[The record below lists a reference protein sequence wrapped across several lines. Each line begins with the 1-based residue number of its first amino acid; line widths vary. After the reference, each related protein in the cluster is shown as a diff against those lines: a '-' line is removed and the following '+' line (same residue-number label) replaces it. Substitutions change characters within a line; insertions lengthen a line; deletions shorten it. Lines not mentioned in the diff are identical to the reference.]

1 METVTFVALPAAS
14 RSWTSIFFMAE
25 DQLGYCSRSVR
36 TALTSAAAASIV
48 IECEDWSLMGRGYLF
63 RLPDSNRY
71 FSAMNEIFQPA
82 LEPAATAGNLTNLV
96 AERAW
101 FEPER
106 IMVSR
111 PLGDGWQPVSA
122 RELEAEIRATA
133 KGLIAAGVNI
143 GDRVAIMART
153 RYEWTILDF
162 AIWFAG
168 GVTVPIYETSS
179 AEQVDW
185 IMTDSHSVAII
196 VETPQLRDLVKPVL
210 PSFTANIWTMTE
222 NVLAQLAYLGRD
234 VSDAEI
240 DRRRGAL
247 NPDSLA
253 TLIYTSGTTG
263 KPKGVQLTHGNF
275 LAECGNVVQGAADLF
290 MKPGGSTLLFL
301 PVAHVFGRM
310 VQIGSIRAGLHLA
323 HCGDVLGRLTT
334 DLASFKPTFVL
345 AVPRIF
351 EKVYNGAEAK
361 ADAAGKGAIF
371 RKAAAVAIEYSQAL
385 DSGKISP
392 TLRIK
397 HALFDKLVYSK
408 IRHGLGGRVE
418 AAISGGAPLGER
430 LGHFYRGAGI
440 RVLEGYGLT
449 ETTAGAT
456 LNLTTAHRVGSVG
469 KPIPGTTIKI
479 ADDGEVLIKGP
490 IVMRGYWQNDAAN
503 KEVFTDDGYF
513 RSGDLGKL
521 DEEGFL
527 YIVGRKKELIVTSGG
542 KNVAP
547 AVLEDR
553 LRAHPLVSQCIV
565 VGDNQPYIA
574 ALVTI
579 DPEAIKSWI
588 AANKKD
594 GATVADLTKDPDLIA
609 VIQTAV
615 DEANKAVSRA
625 ESIRKFTILPV
636 DFTIAG
642 GHLTAKLSVKRHVV
656 QKEFA
661 KEIAD
666 LFA

>member
-1 METVTFVALPAAS
+1 MTE
-14 RSWTSIFFMAE
+14 
-25 DQLGYCSRSVR
+25 Y
-36 TALTSAAAASIV
+36 
-48 IECEDWSLMGRGYLF
+48 
-63 RLPDSNRY
+63 
-71 FSAMNEIFQPA
+71 FQPA
-82 LEPAATAGNLTNLV
+82 LEPAPTAGNLTNLV

-111 PLGDGWQPVSA
+111 PLGDGWQKVTA

-179 AEQVDW
+179 PEQVDW

-210 PSFTANIWTMTE
+210 PSYTANCWTMTE

-240 DRRRGAL
+240 DRRRNSL
-247 NPDSLA
+247 TPDTLA

-275 LAECGNVVQGAADLF
+275 LAECSNVVMGAADLF

-361 ADAAGKGAIF
+361 ADAAGKGSIF

-385 DSGKISP
+385 DSGKMSIA
-392 TLRIK
+392 LKAK
-397 HALFDKLVYSK
+397 HAVFDKLVYSK

-430 LGHFYRGAGI
+430 LGHFYRGAGV

-503 KEVFTDDGYF
+503 KEVFTEDGFF

-553 LRAHPLVSQCIV
+553 LRAHPLISQCMV

-574 ALVTI
+574 ALITL
-579 DPEAIKSWI
+579 DQDALKGWI
-588 AANKKD
+588 AANKKE
-594 GATVADLTKDPDLIA
+594 GATIAELTKDPDLIA

-656 QKEFA
+656 AKEFA
-661 KEIAD
+661 TEIAE

>member
-1 METVTFVALPAAS
+1 MSTATVNE
-14 RSWTSIFFMAE
+14 FFA
-25 DQLGYCSRSVR
+25 
-36 TALTSAAAASIV
+36 
-48 IECEDWSLMGRGYLF
+48 
-63 RLPDSNRY
+63 
-71 FSAMNEIFQPA
+71 PA

-106 IMVSR
+106 VLVSR
-111 PLGDGWQPVSA
+111 PLGDGWQPVTA

-133 KGLIAAGVNI
+133 KGLIASGVQI

-196 VETPQLRDLVKPVL
+196 VETPQLKELVTPIL
-210 PSFTANIWTMTE
+210 PSYTKNCWTMTE
-222 NVLAQLAYLGRD
+222 NVLSQLAYLGRD
-234 VSDAEI
+234 VPDTEI
-240 DRRRGAL
+240 DQRRAAL
-247 NPDSLA
+247 NPDTLA

-275 LAECGNVVQGAADLF
+275 LSECSNVVLGASDLF

-351 EKVYNGAEAK
+351 EKVYNSAEAK

-371 RKAAAVAIEYSQAL
+371 RKAAGIAIEYSKAL
-385 DSGKISP
+385 DEGKVP
-392 TLRIK
+392 LGLKVK
-397 HALFDKLVYSK
+397 HGLFDKLVFSK
-408 IRHGLGGRVE
+408 IRHALGGRVE

-430 LGHFYRGAGI
+430 LGHFFRGAGV

-469 KPIPGTTIKI
+469 RPIPGTTIKI

-503 KEVFTDDGYF
+503 AEVFTDDGYF
-513 RSGDLGKL
+513 KSGDLGKL
-521 DEEGFL
+521 DDEGYL

-579 DPEAIKSWI
+579 DPEAIKGWI
-588 AANKKD
+588 TANKKD
-594 GATVADLTKDPDLIA
+594 GATLAELTNDPDLIA

-615 DEANKAVSRA
+615 DEANKAVSKA
-625 ESIRKFTILPV
+625 ESIRKLKILPV

-656 QKEFA
+656 HKEFA
-661 KEIAD
+661 AEIAE

>member
-1 METVTFVALPAAS
+1 MTEF
-14 RSWTSIFFMAE
+14 
-25 DQLGYCSRSVR
+25 
-36 TALTSAAAASIV
+36 
-48 IECEDWSLMGRGYLF
+48 
-63 RLPDSNRY
+63 
-71 FSAMNEIFQPA
+71 FQPA
-82 LEPAATAGNLTNLV
+82 LEPAATAGNLTNLI

-106 IMVSR
+106 IMLSR
-111 PLGDGWQPVSA
+111 PLGEGWQPVSA
-122 RELEAEIRATA
+122 RELEAEVRATA
-133 KGLIAAGVNI
+133 KGLIAAGVQL

-185 IMTDSHSVAII
+185 IVNDSHCVAII
-196 VETPQLRDLVKPVL
+196 VETPQLRDLVAPII
-210 PSFTANIWTMTE
+210 PNFTKNIWTMTE

-234 VSDAEI
+234 ISDAEI
-240 DRRRGAL
+240 DKRRNAL
-247 NPDSLA
+247 NPETLA

-263 KPKGVQLTHGNF
+263 RPKGVQLTHGNF
-275 LAECGNVVQGAADLF
+275 LSECSNVVMGAADLF

-323 HCGDVLGRLTT
+323 HCSDVLGRLTT

-361 ADAAGKGAIF
+361 ATAGGKGAIF
-371 RKAAAVAIEYSQAL
+371 AKAANTAIEYSQAQ
-385 DSGKISP
+385 DKGRISLP
-392 TLRIK
+392 LKIK
-397 HALFDKLVYSK
+397 HALFDRLVYSK

-456 LNLTTAHRVGSVG
+456 LNLTTAHKVGSVG

-503 KEVFTDDGYF
+503 AEVFTEDGFF

-553 LRAHPLVSQCIV
+553 LRAHPLISQCIV
-565 VGDNQPYIA
+565 VGDNKPYIA

-579 DPEAIKSWI
+579 DQEAIKGWI

-594 GATVADLTKDPDLIA
+594 GATVADLTNDPDLIA

-642 GHLTAKLSVKRHVV
+642 GQLTAKLSVKRHVV
-656 QKEFA
+656 AQQFA
-661 KEIAD
+661 KEIEA